1 MTHYKES
8 LGKSKRK
15 GQVTYRG
22 LSASERAKLRSDARR
37 YAGLH
42 LTGIY
47 ESIGNG
53 ELSRY
58 VKLSLT
64 GEDNKVRC
72 TLTGPAGTH
81 QFIAYYQSGR
91 LGPGGPVFLYLNTDE
106 LLAPALLGV
115 FGLGHNAGRDVWQ
128 FAIEDA
134 ASQGDERFAKLLRSI
149 ISSSKSCHLLKGD
162 IVCRVYQLNDTYF
175 VEYVDLINH
184 PGRVV
189 LSSLESFLGAHC
201 GD

>member
-8 LGKSKRK
+8 LGKSKSKR
-15 GQVTYRG
+15 QVAYRG
-22 LSASERAKLRSDARR
+22 LSANQRANLRSAARR
-37 YAGLH
+37 RAATTL
-42 LTGIY
+42 LGID
-47 ESIGNG
+47 EFLGNG

-58 VKLSLT
+58 VKLSLAEA
-64 GEDNKVRC
+64 GSKVRC
-72 TLTGPAGTH
+72 TLAGPAGTH
-81 QFIAYYQSGR
+81 QFLAHYQSGR

-115 FGLGHNAGRDVWQ
+115 FGLSHNIGRDVWA

-134 ASQGDERFAKLLRSI
+134 AANYERLAKLLRSI
-149 ISSSKSCHLLKGD
+149 IASSKSCHLLKGD

-189 LSSLESFLGAHC
+189 LRSLESFLGAYC

>member
-8 LGKSKRK
+8 VGKSKSK
-15 GQVTYRG
+15 GQVAYRG
-22 LSASERAKLRSDARR
+22 LSAKQRAKLRADARR
-37 YAGLH
+37 RAGTTL
-42 LTGIY
+42 LGIA
-47 ESIGNG
+47 EFLGNG

-58 VKLSLT
+58 VKLSLAEA
-64 GEDNKVRC
+64 GSKVRC
-72 TLTGPAGTH
+72 TVTGPAGTH
-81 QFIAYYQSGR
+81 QLLAYYQSGR

-134 ASQGDERFAKLLRSI
+134 ALTDERFAKLLRSI
-149 ISSSKSCHLLKGD
+149 VASSKSCHLVKGD